1 MTIWAAYANFE
12 EEIKGSIEVGK
23 MADMVILKEDI
34 MKIDINTVTNIDV
47 VATIVDGVIVYRA
60 SK

>member
-34 MKIDINTVTNIDV
+34 MEIDINTVTNIDV